1 MAKIKGSKFK
11 EDLRGSTLMFSVD
24 LNEKYQLLEP
34 KYAIYCGKNTIG
46 FGKNDLR
53 IVNHGHKDPKNSIGF
68 PSSFNNGLYLPIQK
82 SSLVLSGSRH
92 SSHFKIK

>member
-1 MAKIKGSKFK
+1 
-11 EDLRGSTLMFSVD
+11 MFSVD

-53 IVNHGHKDPKNSIGF
+53 IVNHGHKHPKNSIGF